1 MKRPCCGERTAR
13 YFLCHLLL
21 QERDNPEGSLV
32 DLDLLLAMSVPDRLV
47 QDRRTHLFLMSLVRE
62 GRRGVEGEMEEK
74 KSEEVEESGVVVLQG
89 EEYRVEEV
97 PMEILM
103 DLSLEELREVDRRVG
118 RSSGWT
124 PSPWTPGF
132 RS

>member
-13 YFLCHLLL
+13 YFLCLLLL

-118 RSSGWT
+118 RSQGRAH
-124 PSPWTPGF
+124 SPWTQDF